1 MVDILD
7 YSTVSGCLCSIIF
20 CTADCF
26 LSQNRPLVLP
36 FCAIFACVTVSAYS
50 KATVNVF
57 CVNIDRVWEGAGI
70 M

>member
-1 MVDILD
+1 MVDIFD

-26 LSQNRPLVLP
+26 LCHNRPPVVP
-36 FCAIFACVTVSAYS
+36 FCVVFACVTVSAYA

-57 CVNIDRVWEGAGI
+57 CISIDRVWEGAGVV
-70 M
+70 